1 MIKIAHVVHWPKT
14 GITRLLES
22 IFFEIGSKVELHL
35 FFLDA
40 TEDQVEEFRGIAKSI
55 YVGGCGGNLIVKL
68 SRFISA
74 LRAKK
79 PDIIHTHSFT
89 PSFFVSNFFPSVPHV
104 RTVHSA
110 YPYFS
115 GTSFRDRTKRF
126 FEFQFLDRENAS
138 IVFVANG
145 VKDALPYRF
154 SKAALEIIQNGVN
167 CANIV
172 RRANDSGQ
180 WAANGKLVICSAG
193 RLEHQKGYDLLIS
206 ACQLL
211 PENIKGVIQLI
222 IAGEGS
228 QKTALQRQIDE
239 AELRGVI
246 VLVGYRDNPYPLI
259 ANADI
264 CVFSS
269 RYEGFSIA
277 AAEAMTLGCPV
288 ITTRVTG
295 IPELLTHG
303 VDAIITD
310 AISPESL
317 RDAMMTLINNP
328 ELRAR
333 IGVRGKMLAEARFDI
348 ATTSSKYLMLYRRLN
363 NERM

>member
-22 IFFEIGSKVELHL
+22 IFFDIGSKVELHL

-40 TEDQVEEFRGIAKSI
+40 TEDQVDEFRGITKSI
-55 YVGGCGGNLIVKL
+55 YVGGRGGNPIAKL
-68 SRFISA
+68 SGLISA
-74 LRAKK
+74 LRAAK

-89 PSFFVSNFFPSVPHV
+89 PSFLVSCFFPKIPHI

-115 GTSFRDRTKRF
+115 GTSFRDRLKRF
-126 FEFQFLDRENAS
+126 FEFKFLDRKRVS
-138 IVFVANG
+138 IVFVADG
-145 VKDALPYRF
+145 VRNILPYRF
-154 SKAALEIIQNGVN
+154 SSAAISTIQNGVN
-167 CANIV
+167 CASIIE
-172 RRANDSGQ
+172 RAGERKHRP
-180 WAANGKLVICSAG
+180 ANEKLLICSAG
-193 RLEHQKGYDLLIS
+193 RLEHQKGYDLLIE
-206 ACQLL
+206 ACHLL
-211 PENIKGVIQLI
+211 PDSVKNTVQLM

-228 QKTALQRQIDE
+228 QKTALQRQIDD
-239 AELRGVI
+239 AGLSGVI
-246 VLVGYRDNPYPLI
+246 TLLGYRDNPYPFI
-259 ANADI
+259 AGADI

-277 AAEAMTLGCPV
+277 AAEAMTLGCAV

-310 AISPESL
+310 SISPQSL
-317 RDAMMTLINNP
+317 CDAMLLLINNV
-328 ELRAR
+328 ELRAQ
-333 IGVRGKMLAEARFDI
+333 IGARGKLLAQERFDI
-348 ATTSSKYLMLYRRLN
+348 AMTSNKYLALYQGLR
-363 NERM
+363 NERK